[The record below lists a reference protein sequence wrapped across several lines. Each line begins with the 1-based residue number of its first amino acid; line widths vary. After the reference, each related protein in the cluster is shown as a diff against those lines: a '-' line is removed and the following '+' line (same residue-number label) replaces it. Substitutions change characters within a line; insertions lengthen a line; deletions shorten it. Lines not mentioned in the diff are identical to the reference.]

1 MFSQGL
7 LTPLFCRVNL
17 PREYAGSFWRVAS
30 CVSQSARPDFGQAK
44 KQIRALRVSSVD
56 AFVYVIM
63 QVALLSFFTEV
74 RPVGFLFMNGGLFR
88 LIFCACVIL
97 HCLV

>member
-1 MFSQGL
+1 VFSQGL

-56 AFVYVIM
+56 AFVYVIV
-63 QVALLSFFTEV
+63 QDVLRCFFTRLNQFIFRSRTEAC
-74 RPVGFLFMNGGLFR
+74 FGLF
-88 LIFCACVIL
+88 FVHA
-97 HCLV
+97 

>member
-1 MFSQGL
+1 MQAFFGVL
-7 LTPLFCRVNL
+7 HRVSVKVHDQIL
-17 PREYAGSFWRVAS
+17 DK
-30 CVSQSARPDFGQAK
+30 QK

-74 RPVGFLFMNGGLFR
+74 RPVRFLFLNGGLFR